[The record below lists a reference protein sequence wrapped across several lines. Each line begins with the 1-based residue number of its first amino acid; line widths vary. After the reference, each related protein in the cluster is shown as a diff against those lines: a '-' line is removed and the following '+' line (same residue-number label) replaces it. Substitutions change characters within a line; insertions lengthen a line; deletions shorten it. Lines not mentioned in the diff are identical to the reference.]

1 MCFTVHVNFGWSQ
14 FFCISNIRFG
24 EDAETSR
31 DQKCHRSWIASLTEI
46 PKLQARYG
54 TLVFGVVAWIDG
66 LEGFHSFFFSEKKL
80 RSSWVIKLGQLGNQI
95 GNFQVGQ

>member
-1 MCFTVHVNFGWSQ
+1 MSFTVHVNFGWSQ
-14 FFCISNIRFG
+14 FFCISNIQFG

-66 LEGFHSFFFSEKKL
+66 LEGFHSFFFFGEKTKE
-80 RSSWVIKLGQLGNQI
+80 QLGYQI
-95 GNFQVGQ
+95 GAVG